1 MNDFHHRL
9 EREIPRLRRYAR
21 ALTRNA
27 VRADDLV
34 QETLVRALYKGHL
47 WQPGTDLR
55 AWLFTIMHNQNV
67 NEIRRAIRDDAT
79 VDLENCSAIL
89 TATTDPT
96 ASRQLCELDQALAQL
111 PEEQR
116 QVILLV
122 GLEGVSYEDAAAI
135 LDVPIGT
142 IRSRLSRGRESL
154 RKLMDME
161 VKPANS
167 AALRN
172 LGPRR
177 SGDATQPSLP
187 RNTHSQGSTDHSRPA
202 PQTRN
207 GLHPGIR
214 SGTFMLGLGEV
225 IRQSVRNCRSLHH
238 EDQTRK
244 LYEL

>member
-1 MNDFHHRL
+1 MMNDFHHRL

-34 QETLVRALYKGHL
+34 QETLVRALYKEHL

-67 NEIRRAIRDDAT
+67 NEIRRAIRDDTT

-96 ASRQLCELDQALAQL
+96 ASRQLRELDHALAQL

-122 GLEGVSYEDAAAI
+122 GLEGMSYEDAAAI

-154 RKLMDME
+154 RKLMDMD
-161 VKPANS
+161 VKPASS
-167 AALRN
+167 AAFRN
-172 LGPRR
+172 FTPKR
-177 SGDATQPSLP
+177 SGDAAPAVAAEEHALP
-187 RNTHSQGSTDHSRPA
+187 
-202 PQTRN
+202 
-207 GLHPGIR
+207 GL
-214 SGTFMLGLGEV
+214 
-225 IRQSVRNCRSLHH
+225 
-238 EDQTRK
+238 D
-244 LYEL
+244 

>member
-34 QETLVRALYKGHL
+34 QETLVRALSKGHL

-89 TATTDPT
+89 TARTDPT
-96 ASRQLCELDQALAQL
+96 ASRQLRELDHALAQL

-122 GLEGVSYEDAAAI
+122 GLEGMSYEDAAAI

-154 RKLMDME
+154 RKLMDMD
-161 VKPANS
+161 VKPTS
-167 AALRN
+167 TAA
-172 LGPRR
+172 
-177 SGDATQPSLP
+177 
-187 RNTHSQGSTDHSRPA
+187 
-202 PQTRN
+202 
-207 GLHPGIR
+207 
-214 SGTFMLGLGEV
+214 
-225 IRQSVRNCRSLHH
+225 
-238 EDQTRK
+238 
-244 LYEL
+244 

>member
-1 MNDFHHRL
+1 MMNDFHHRL

-34 QETLVRALYKGHL
+34 QETLVRALHKEHL
-47 WQPGTDLR
+47 WQRGTDLR

-89 TATTDPT
+89 TARTDPT
-96 ASRQLCELDQALAQL
+96 ASRQLRELDHALAQL

-122 GLEGVSYEDAAAI
+122 GLEGMSYEDAAAI

-154 RKLMDME
+154 RKLMEMD
-161 VKPANS
+161 VNPTSS
-167 AALRN
+167 AA
-172 LGPRR
+172 
-177 SGDATQPSLP
+177 
-187 RNTHSQGSTDHSRPA
+187 
-202 PQTRN
+202 
-207 GLHPGIR
+207 
-214 SGTFMLGLGEV
+214 
-225 IRQSVRNCRSLHH
+225 
-238 EDQTRK
+238 
-244 LYEL
+244 